1 MSRITAHRRIETDS
15 AMNGHMLTFPAPLS
29 IHHPPGGKSASTA
42 GGVPRCPR
50 DEIRAVGKEFSCR
63 RELLLVPSRISSR
76 RVENSRSTGRDLA
89 PARARPRRRW
99 GKAGESARV
108 EVSDRGEIVTLPS
121 FLPVIASRGL
131 FPPRRSLSVPAMNP
145 PIWSGK
151 SRATIR
157 WGARPDARPQS
168 RPTGLR
174 RKTPRDRRPDPWKRR
189 ANPSPPR
196 TGNQPLHRR
205 SAAPP
210 RSELNAPARGDAAR
224 ERVPNRVISVR

>member
-15 AMNGHMLTFPAPLS
+15 AMNGHMLSFSPRPCQSTTRQ
-29 IHHPPGGKSASTA
+29 GGKSASTA
-42 GGVPRCPR
+42 GGVPPLPTRR
-50 DEIRAVGKEFSCR
+50 NSRAVGKEFSCR
-63 RELLLVPSRISSR
+63 RELFLVPSRISSR

-210 RSELNAPARGDAAR
+210 RSELNAPAAR
-224 ERVPNRVISVR
+224 LPFLRDQEGGIHD